1 MNVSSNYLNSTK
13 ELFRYY
19 KQLGEGVFEQLTEEE
34 LFWQY
39 GETNNSI
46 AVIVNHLWGNML
58 SRWTNFLTEDGEKE
72 WRKRDLEF
80 EDVIQTKAQL
90 TERWEEGWAC
100 LFEALDSVNEENFDT
115 TIYIRNMGHTIV
127 EAVNRQLAHYA
138 YHVGQIVFIGTLIKG
153 EAWTSLSI
161 PRGKSTDYNQQ
172 KFAQPKRKDSFSKDY
187 LQKYGDGEKSA
198 E

>member
-1 MNVSSNYLNSTK
+1 MNVQTNYLNSTK

-19 KQLGEGVFEQLTEEE
+19 KQLGEGTFEQLTEEE

-39 GETNNSI
+39 SETNNSI
-46 AVIVNHLWGNML
+46 AIIVNHLWGNMM
-58 SRWTNFLTEDGEKE
+58 SRWRNFLTEDGEKE

-80 EDVIQTKAQL
+80 EDVIKTKAQL
-90 TERWEEGWAC
+90 EERWEAGWVC

-138 YHVGQIVFIGTLIKG
+138 YHIGQIVFIGTLIKG
-153 EAWTSLSI
+153 EEWASLSI

-172 KFAQPKRKDSFSKDY
+172 KFAQPKRKEGFSKEY
-187 LQKYGDGEKSA
+187 LKKHETEK
-198 E
+198 

>member
-1 MNVSSNYLNSTK
+1 
-13 ELFRYY
+13 
-19 KQLGEGVFEQLTEEE
+19 LTEEE

-39 GETNNSI
+39 SETNNSI

-80 EDVIQTKAQL
+80 EDVIKTKAQL
-90 TERWEEGWAC
+90 TERWEAGWEC

-115 TIYIRNMGHTIV
+115 TIYIRNMGHTIT

-153 EAWTSLSI
+153 EAWKSLSI
-161 PRGKSTDYNQQ
+161 PRGKSGDYNQQ
-172 KFAQPKRKDSFSKDY
+172 RFAQPKRKDGFTKDY
-187 LQKYGDGEKSA
+187 LEKHKDQIKNTK
-198 E
+198 